1 MKLLISGIFAMLAFF
16 GTLNA
21 QYKLSSPNGKI
32 ELNVG
37 ITNGIQ
43 YSVSINKEVFI
54 KNANIDLV
62 FNGQPFSNGLKLS
75 NKAQTTV
82 NEIVKPIVSYKES
95 SIVNNYNQLQLNF
108 KNNLSVEFRV
118 FNDGVAYRFITRVK
132 GDVEVNEKANVE
144 FADNFKLWASP
155 LKGYTCSFEIPYE
168 QVKISDF
175 SEGLN
180 TYLPLLIEHSK
191 EYKMLITEADITD
204 YPHMF
209 FSKGSGNSLTASF
222 PPFPLETKY
231 LNDRSS
237 EITKGAAYIAKTN
250 GTRSFPWRL
259 MIITEKDAQLVQS
272 NLVYLLSGDNKLVNT
287 TWITPGRVSWEW
299 WNASNLYDVDFKAG
313 LNTESYKYYI
323 DFASENKLEYILL
336 DEGWSISTSD
346 LTRPN
351 PLLDLHEIIRY
362 GNQKNVRVLLWA
374 TWIAVNNQMF
384 MLDSLQKW
392 GVAGIKIDFMDRADQ
407 WMVNFY
413 ETVAREASQRNL
425 IVDFHGAFKP
435 NGLHR
440 VYPNVV
446 AYESVHGMEV
456 NKWAKTVT
464 PSHNL
469 SLPFIRMVCG
479 PMDFTPGAMRNYAS
493 KEFTPNFTRPGSQG
507 TRCHQLALSV
517 IFETG
522 IQMLCDSPSNYKK
535 EKEST
540 DFLASVPVTW
550 DELKVLEASIGEYLV
565 LARRKGNT
573 WFIGALNNN
582 DKDREFTIDL
592 SFIGSGS
599 KNAVIMQDGIN
610 ASQFAEDYS
619 RIQHAVN
626 SDSKITVK
634 MVAGGGFAARIE

>member
-550 DELKVLEASIGEYLV
+550 DELKVLEASIGEYLL